1 MFLQG
6 EYFPSWQLIGKTS
19 KTTKTVNLKRDF
31 SYSMSFVPRVQLTAS
46 VKEEM
51 HFTSLWWILL
61 LKLTIPLLKTLFEV
75 PFIFVQI

>member
-1 MFLQG
+1 MFSQG

-31 SYSMSFVPRVQLTAS
+31 SYSMSFVLRVQLTAS

-61 LKLTIPLLKTLFEV
+61 LKINTAVKNTI
-75 PFIFVQI
+75 